1 VLDDEKSQKRER
13 EREAKVCGP
22 MIQLPVDWRFSHP
35 DVPLSLCTSF
45 FFLPSSYSLF
55 TFIPKGKSAV
65 PLLMC
70 AFHPP
75 ARRWIV

>member
-35 DVPLSLCTSF
+35 DVPLSLCTF
-45 FFLPSSYSLF
+45 FFPLRIPFLPSSQKAKALS
-55 TFIPKGKSAV
+55 
-65 PLLMC
+65 
-70 AFHPP
+70 PP
-75 ARRWIV
+75 F